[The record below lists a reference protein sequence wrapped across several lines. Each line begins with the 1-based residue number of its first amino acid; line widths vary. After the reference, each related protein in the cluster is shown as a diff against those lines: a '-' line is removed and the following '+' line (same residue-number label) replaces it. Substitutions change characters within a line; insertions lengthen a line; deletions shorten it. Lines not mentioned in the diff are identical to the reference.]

1 MDTFKCDKCLAV
13 NFITANFQAKKIEDV
28 TEEDVEEGFINTT
41 NADWTDEQIKKMC
54 AEKFKDIKGM

>member
-28 TEEDVEEGFINTT
+28 EMGDVESGFINTT
-41 NADWTDEQIKKMC
+41 NAVWTDEQIKNMC
-54 AEKFKDIKGM
+54 CDRLKELKEI